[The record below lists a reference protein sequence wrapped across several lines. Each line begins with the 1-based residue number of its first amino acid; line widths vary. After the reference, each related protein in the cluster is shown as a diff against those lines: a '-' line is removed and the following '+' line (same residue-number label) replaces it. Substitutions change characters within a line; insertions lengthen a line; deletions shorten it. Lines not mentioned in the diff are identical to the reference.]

1 MNVPQ
6 SADLTKNA
14 IALNRIT
21 DDYRPGLGF
30 AYPSGTVVCLPALDA
45 QAFLDMRTVIPS
57 PAAAN
62 VPLLIG
68 AVSAESISKTTGG
81 FDGLGNAVSGANA
94 ATRGTQKLALTI
106 YGQHDGVLIDNSGA
120 GSAAIVHGTMLTSS
134 PVTSGS
140 AQGVTVAP
148 PPNALLGSAVLPLAG
163 LGATFGAG
171 ALVAAAITGT
181 LTTAAA
187 GQTVFATLQIGDNQ
201 NFPGIVQTRTVSV
214 LLNATTGASV
224 TSAAA
229 ALAAAINADP
239 TLNQLY
245 VATSALG
252 VVTIT
257 ALATGFFSR
266 FFLTSLQNT
275 SLSFNYAGYR
285 FNTAGT
291 GGNGLTTSFGGSGG
305 AVATGG
311 GALAGGTGYK
321 GTIPAFISATL

>member
-6 SADLTKNA
+6 GADLTRNA

-30 AYPSGTVVCLPALDA
+30 AYPSGTVVCLPALDL
-45 QAFLDMRTVIPS
+45 QAFVDMRTVVPS

-68 AVSAESISKTTGG
+68 VVSAESVSKTTGG
-81 FDGLGNAVSGANA
+81 FDGLGAVVSAANA
-94 ATRGTQKLALTI
+94 AARGTQKLALTI
-106 YGQHDGVLIDNSGA
+106 YGQHDGVLVDNSGA

-134 PVTSGS
+134 VVTSGS
-140 AQGVTVAP
+140 AQGVTAAP

-181 LTTAAA
+181 LTVAAP
-187 GQTVFATLQIGDNQ
+187 GQTVFATLQIGDSQ
-201 NFPGIVQTRTVSV
+201 NFPGVAQTRTISV
-214 LLNATTGASV
+214 VLNATNGASV
-224 TSAAA
+224 TTAAA

-239 TLNQLY
+239 IASLIY

-252 VVTIT
+252 VVTLT
-257 ALATGFFSR
+257 ALATGLFSR
-266 FFLTSLQNT
+266 FFVPAMQNT
-275 SLSFNYAGYR
+275 SLAFNYAGYR

-291 GGNGLTTSFGGSGG
+291 GGNGLTTAFGGSGG
-305 AVATGG
+305 ATATGG